1 MEEEKLYDY
10 AGFGQRF
17 AAILID
23 GVIIGAVASIVGF
36 VLGALFFTSAGL
48 NTIISGEELDDGT
61 IIMGILSYIFFVF
74 MILIGSWLYFAL
86 QESSTKMGTI
96 GKRAM
101 GIVVT
106 DMDGNRISFAR
117 ASGRYFGK
125 IISGSIMYVGY
136 IMAAF
141 TERKQA
147 LHDMISNCLVMQDK

>member
-23 GVIIGAVASIVGF
+23 GVIIGAVAMIVGF